1 MIESFRHKGLALLF
15 MNNDAGKVRP
25 DLMERCCNRLAALD
39 DATVPEDMTLPG
51 FDFHGLRGKP
61 QRYAVKVN
69 GPWRITFEF
78 ADGNAR
84 KVDLENYH

>member
-1 MIESFRHKGLALLF
+1 MIESFRHKGLALLL
-15 MNNDAGKVRP
+15 MNNDASKVRA
-25 DLMERCCNRLAALD
+25 DLVERCRNRLAALD
-39 DATVPEDMTLPG
+39 EATVPEDMNLPG
-51 FDFHGLRGKP
+51 FDFHSLRGKP

-78 ADGNAR
+78 ADGHAR

>member
-15 MNNDAGKVRP
+15 INNDASKVRA
-25 DLMERCCNRLAALD
+25 DLVERCRNRLAALD
-39 DATVPEDMTLPG
+39 EANVPEDMNVPG
-51 FDFHGLRGKP
+51 FDFHKLQGKP
-61 QRYAVKVN
+61 LRYAVKVN

-78 ADGNAR
+78 GDGNAR